1 MQRSWQWVI
10 GLLVSVI
17 ALALAF
23 QGVQLNELW
32 AALQNAQYG
41 WALPALACV
50 WLGQWFRAQ
59 SWRIILGHHL
69 THAEVFSALNAGYL
83 LNNLLPLRLGEL
95 GRAYLISRTG
105 KMTVSQALSSVVVER
120 VVDLCMVSAFLLA
133 LLPALAFPGWATN
146 AVVVALI
153 LVTLGLTAL
162 YVIVTQ
168 RAWVLKLVGWAVRGP
183 LGCWRGA
190 ARLEEMAGAFIDGL
204 QAIREPRRF
213 VLAAVFSGLAWLS
226 AGASLC
232 FVLLA
237 FQVSAD
243 ALMIGVMGYFTLAVT
258 ALSIALP
265 SAPGS
270 LGVWQ
275 WAVVLALSVFGVARE
290 TALSVA
296 ILHHAANYA
305 VTSVLGA
312 LALAREHESLAH
324 LAQSARSLI
333 GKTTARRV

>member
-10 GLLVSVI
+10 GLLVSII
-17 ALALAF
+17 ALAFAF
-23 QGVQLNELW
+23 QGVNLNELGN
-32 AALQNAQYG
+32 ALTQARYEFI
-41 WALPALACV
+41 LPALLCV
-50 WLGQWFRAQ
+50 WLGQRLRAQ
-59 SWRIILGHHL
+59 SWRVILGHQL
-69 THAEVFSALNAGYL
+69 THTEVFSALNAGYL

-120 VVDLCMVSAFLLA
+120 VVDLCMVSAFLVA
-133 LLPALAFPGWATN
+133 LLPALAFPGWAIN
-146 AVVVALI
+146 AVIAAIV

-168 RAWVLKLVGWAVRGP
+168 RGWMLKLVGWAVRVP
-183 LGCWRGA
+183 LSFWRGA
-190 ARLEEMAGAFIDGL
+190 TRLEEMADAFIDGM

-213 VLAAVFSGLAWLS
+213 VQAALFSGLAWLS
-226 AGASLC
+226 AGASLA
-232 FVLLA
+232 FTLLA
-237 FQVSAD
+237 FRVSSDLAQ
-243 ALMIGVMGYFTLAVT
+243 IGVMGYFTLAVT

-275 WAVVLALSVFGVARE
+275 WAVVLALSVFGVVRE
-290 TALSVA
+290 AALSVA
-296 ILHHAANYA
+296 ILHHAANYT
-305 VTSVLGA
+305 VTSVMGAVA
-312 LALAREHESLAH
+312 LANAGETLTH

-333 GKTTARRV
+333 GKTAERRV

>member
-1 MQRSWQWVI
+1 MHRSWQWLI
-10 GLLVSVI
+10 GVLVSVI

-23 QGVQLNELW
+23 QGVNLNELGN
-32 AALQNAQYG
+32 ALLQANYEFIV
-41 WALPALACV
+41 PALFCV
-50 WLGQWFRAQ
+50 WLGQWLRAQ
-59 SWRIILGHHL
+59 SWRIILGHQL
-69 THAEVFSALNAGYL
+69 THSEVFSALNAGYL

-120 VVDLCMVSAFLLA
+120 VVDLCMVSALLLA
-133 LLPALAFPGWATN
+133 LLPALAFPGWALN
-146 AVVVALI
+146 AVVVAI
-153 LVTLGLTAL
+153 VLVTLGLTAL
-162 YVIVTQ
+162 YLIVTQ
-168 RAWVLKLVGWAVRGP
+168 RERVLHIVAWGVRVP
-183 LGCWRGA
+183 LGFWPGA
-190 ARLEEMAGAFIDGL
+190 ARLGEMAGAFIDGM
-204 QAIREPRRF
+204 QALREPRRF
-213 VLAAVFSGLAWLS
+213 VPAALFSGLAWLS
-226 AGASLC
+226 AGASLS
-232 FVLLA
+232 FTLLA
-237 FQVSAD
+237 FRVSSD
-243 ALMIGVMGYFTLAVT
+243 VLQIGVMGYFTLAVT

-312 LALAREHESLAH
+312 VALARAGETLTH
-324 LAQSARSLI
+324 LAQSARGLI
-333 GKTTARRV
+333 GKTAPRRV

>member
-1 MQRSWQWVI
+1 MHRSWQWLL

-17 ALALAF
+17 ALVLVF
-23 QGVQLNELW
+23 QGVQLSELW
-32 AALQNAQYG
+32 VALQNAQYG
-41 WALPALACV
+41 WLVPALTCV
-50 WLGQWFRAQ
+50 WLGQWLRAH
-59 SWRIILGHHL
+59 SWRVILGHSL
-69 THAEVFSALNAGYL
+69 THQEVFSALNAGYL
-83 LNNLLPLRLGEL
+83 LNNVLPLRLGEL

-120 VVDLCMVSAFLLA
+120 VVDLCMVSAFLVA
-133 LLPALAFPGWATN
+133 LLPTLAFPGWAIN
-146 AVVVALI
+146 AVGMAIALVA
-153 LVTLGLTAL
+153 LGLTAL
-162 YVIVTQ
+162 YVMVTQ
-168 RAWVLKLVGWAVRGP
+168 REWMLKLVRWVVRAP
-183 LGCWRGA
+183 LGFWQGA
-190 ARLEEMAGAFIDGL
+190 ARLEDIAEAFIDGL

-213 VLAAVFSGLAWLS
+213 ILAAVFSGLAWFS
-226 AGASLC
+226 AGASLS
-232 FVLLA
+232 FILLA

-243 ALMIGVMGYFTLAVT
+243 VLMIGVMGYFTLAVT

-290 TALSVA
+290 AALSVA

-312 LALAREHESLAH
+312 LALAWEHESLTH
-324 LAQSARSLI
+324 LAQSARSLL